1 MTIKRPLSCDWEC
14 RFKEAELAADKGVK
28 LDGSL
33 NWIKLNLAHALLFQ
47 DKYEGALAIYQSLK
61 EATGENGKTYVAL
74 CFEDL
79 YALERAGIVHKD
91 VSKVRTDLKK

>member
-14 RFKEAELAADKGVK
+14 RFKGAELAADKGVK

-61 EATGENGKTYVAL
+61 EATGENGKSY
-74 CFEDL
+74 
-79 YALERAGIVHKD
+79 
-91 VSKVRTDLKK
+91 